1 MSMCDERAST
11 LITFIEKAEN
21 WNSFWKGKK
30 TSLSYVSRRYFW
42 ELKKLYFRIDLDQ
55 CTRTFFSKIFFNL
68 LSISE
73 KNMASVW
80 STFILL
86 KYASA
91 CNFLGKNSD
100 NFCQFLLIIL
110 FGMST
115 FRTKS
120 VHRVVY
126 TIKILCV

>member
-11 LITFIEKAEN
+11 LIIFIEKAEN

-30 TSLSYVSRRYFW
+30 TSLFVSRRYFW
-42 ELKKLYFRIDLDQ
+42 ELKKLYFRIDLDRVLHEHFSARFSLI
-55 CTRTFFSKIFFNL
+55 CTFTYVM
-68 LSISE
+68 LSISA

-120 VHRVVY
+120 VHRVV
-126 TIKILCV
+126 

>member
-86 KYASA
+86 KYCQRLNKKSLR
-91 CNFLGKNSD
+91 FIFQKFGKFWSVSRRP
-100 NFCQFLLIIL
+100 FYQSETSYLLSI
-110 FGMST
+110 
-115 FRTKS
+115 
-120 VHRVVY
+120 Y
-126 TIKILCV
+126 TTM